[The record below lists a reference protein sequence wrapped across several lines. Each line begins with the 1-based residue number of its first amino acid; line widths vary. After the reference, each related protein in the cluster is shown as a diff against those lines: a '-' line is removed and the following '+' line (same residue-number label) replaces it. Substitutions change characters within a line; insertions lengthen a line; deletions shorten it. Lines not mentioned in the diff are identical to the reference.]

1 LKYSFHA
8 EAEKE
13 LNDTIGHPF
22 INVESVYW
30 PSTTK
35 ASNDI
40 YAFAMGMADGV
51 ASPGSKLNKKF
62 VWPVRGGK

>member
-1 LKYSFHA
+1 MKYSFHA

-30 PSTTK
+30 SGTTK

-40 YAFAMGMADGV
+40 YALADGV